1 MRRLQK
7 LRDERSRSSRASSID
22 PAAVPP
28 LQDFIPQTTP
38 EFSSPVHLRPLT
50 DLLERAAQEPVRF
63 CFSVPPRHGKS
74 ETVLHWFAWL
84 LAQEPRLRLAYVTYG
99 DDFAREQVAKAK
111 RIAQRAG
118 VDLGGIDQA
127 GYFTTTAGGCVRGV
141 SVQGQLTGRGYHVIV
156 VDDPHKSRQEAE
168 SATVRKRVIDGFTD
182 DIATR
187 LEPTGTSIIVVHTRW
202 HVSDLIGHLTKE
214 RGWEYVN
221 LPAVDDDGHVL
232 APHLWPIER
241 LRPFMANAYSW
252 ASLYQGQP
260 RARGAEVFQSPT
272 TCFLRD
278 VPNGRATIGI
288 DLAYTAKTQ
297 ADKSVAV
304 VLVEAP
310 REGADGERT
319 WFVADVVRR
328 QCAAP
333 DFVADLKRLRA
344 SWPGA
349 RMRWYASGTEKGA
362 ADFIVRSGVPIEVLP
377 PKGDKFVRAQPA
389 SAAWNDLRIIVP
401 RDAPWSADFLDVVTR
416 FTGINDP
423 EDDDVD
429 ALAAAYDLHDA
440 PRRQKVRSVT
450 VRGI

>member
-1 MRRLQK
+1 M
-7 LRDERSRSSRASSID
+7 LR
-22 PAAVPP
+22 
-28 LQDFIPQTTP
+28 
-38 EFSSPVHLRPLT
+38 
-50 DLLERAAQEPVRF
+50 QEP
-63 CFSVPPRHGKS
+63 S
-74 ETVLHWFAWL
+74 
-84 LAQEPRLRLAYVTYG
+84 LRLAYVTYG
-99 DDFAREQVAKAK
+99 DDFAREQVAKCK
-111 RIAQRAG
+111 RVVLRAG
-118 VDLGGIDQA
+118 VELGAIDQA
-127 GYFTTTAGGCVRGV
+127 GYFTTSAGGCVRGV

-156 VDDPHKSRQEAE
+156 VDDPHKNRQEAE

-202 HVSDLIGHLTKE
+202 HVSDLIGHLTNE

-221 LPAVDDDGHVL
+221 LPAVNDVGEAL
-232 APHLWPIER
+232 APHLWPVEK

-260 RARGAEVFQSPT
+260 RARGAEVFASPT
-272 TCFLRD
+272 TCYLRD
-278 VPNGRATIGI
+278 VPAGRATIGI

-297 ADKSVAV
+297 ADKSIAV

-310 REGADGERT
+310 QLNPSDPRT
-319 WFVADVVRR
+319 FYVADVVRR
-328 QCAAP
+328 QCSAP
-333 DFVADLKRLRA
+333 DFVADLKKLRT

-349 RMRWYASGTEKGA
+349 RMRWYAAGTEKGA
-362 ADFIVRSGVPIEVLP
+362 ADFIIRAGVPIDVLP
-377 PKGDKFVRAQPA
+377 PKGDKFVRAQPV

-429 ALAAAYDLHDA
+429 ALAAAYDLHETPRA
-440 PRRQKVRSVT
+440 PRTRSLT